1 MPGTWLKQIDLD
13 HTNDTETVALA
24 GAIEKHLFE
33 LGDGIEHLDKAILY
47 YQRGYYLLHNRYHG
61 INLAYLFHLRSSTSL
76 DATSDEKLADIVW
89 ANRIRRE
96 VQELCDA
103 DEEKI
108 EDMEKQVK
116 GSAGAV
122 IDEQVK
128 MINEQKFWISV
139 NRAEACYGLSQIEG
153 FEKAIAR
160 AILVPHE
167 DWMMTSFTDQLERL
181 KKLVEKI

>member
-1 MPGTWLKQIDLD
+1 
-13 HTNDTETVALA
+13 
-24 GAIEKHLFE
+24 
-33 LGDGIEHLDKAILY
+33 
-47 YQRGYYLLHNRYHG
+47 
-61 INLAYLFHLRSSTSL
+61 
-76 DATSDEKLADIVW
+76 
-89 ANRIRRE
+89 
-96 VQELCDA
+96 
-103 DEEKI
+103 
-108 EDMEKQVK
+108 MEKQVK